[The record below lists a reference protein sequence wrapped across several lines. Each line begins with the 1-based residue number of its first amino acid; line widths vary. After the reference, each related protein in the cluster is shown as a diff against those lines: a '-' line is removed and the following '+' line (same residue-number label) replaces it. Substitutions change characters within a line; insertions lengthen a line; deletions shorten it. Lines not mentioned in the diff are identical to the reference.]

1 MYEIR
6 GNDSPHTLIMKYSS
20 NSLWLFFRPVILSE
34 FVKLKMCISGQLL
47 GKKPH
52 VAEEKIQ
59 HLARDD
65 KWQLIHLTDTCNMAL
80 IFHSDW

>member
-6 GNDSPHTLIMKYSS
+6 RRDSPHTLIMKYSS
-20 NSLWLFFRPVILSE
+20 NSLWLFFHPMILSE

-47 GKKPH
+47 GKTH
-52 VAEEKIQ
+52 VGEIQ